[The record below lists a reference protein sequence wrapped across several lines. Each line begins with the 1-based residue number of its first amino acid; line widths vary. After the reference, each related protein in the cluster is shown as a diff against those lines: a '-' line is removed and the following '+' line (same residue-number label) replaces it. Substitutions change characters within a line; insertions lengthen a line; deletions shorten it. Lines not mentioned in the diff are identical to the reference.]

1 MDHINDELAFAAISL
16 GYAGWTLWLDLRVF
30 YGWQAGGYVGKFTH
44 WGLALD
50 LVFLAVNLLCA
61 ALAAPPA
68 PLLAARRALLLWAA
82 TTTLQV
88 DLSFLLFVLPL
99 RLAGKE
105 KADAGIL
112 NPVSAHKHIINAAW
126 IFGAA
131 ALQDE
136 APDTSSLAFRTTAPV
151 MLSLVYLIFALLV
164 ADPVRAPAVL
174 RALGIALP
182 EQPLNTALPKHELG
196 NITVLPG
203 EWIYNSFRRPSARLL
218 FLLVPA
224 LLSPLAAWAL
234 PQAHAAMHGQP
245 ARRAALLTFV
255 ALLSPAVYGLP
266 RVLAPGAARG
276 GQKAKAR

>member
-1 MDHINDELAFAAISL
+1 MEERAAFAALSL
-16 GYAGWTLWLDLRVF
+16 CYALWTLWLDLRVY
-30 YGWQAGGYVGKFTH
+30 YGWQRGGWLGKFTH
-44 WGLALD
+44 WALLLD
-50 LVFLAVNLLCA
+50 LVFLAVNALCA

-82 TTTLQV
+82 TTTLHV
-88 DLSFLLFVLPL
+88 DLSFLLLVLPL

-112 NPVSAHKHIINAAW
+112 NPVSAHKHIFNLAW

-136 APDTSSLAFRTTAPV
+136 APDTSSIAFGAAAPV
-151 MLSLVYLIFALLV
+151 LLSLAYLVFALRV
-164 ADPVRAPAVL
+164 ADPARAPATL
-174 RALGIALP
+174 RALGIAMP

-196 NITVLPG
+196 NITCIPG
-203 EWIYNSFRRPSARLL
+203 EWIYRAFRRPLARLL

-234 PQAHAAMHGQP
+234 KQVHAAMHGQP
-245 ARRAALLTFV
+245 ARRAALLVFV
-255 ALLSPAVYGLP
+255 SLLSPAVYCLP
-266 RVLAPGAARG
+266 RALATGGARVS
-276 GQKAKAR
+276 QRAKTS